1 MNRHPAPPVLR
12 LVLASGIAAAALSAC
27 ATQPVEAEKP
37 APLKCIEARCVSEVD
52 ANRVTPET
60 VEMYRRL
67 GFRVPVYIPPT
78 NYPDE
83 QLGAKLDG
91 SVIVAVDIDTDGN
104 VADAWVVS
112 AEPAYVFD
120 KAALDYIRQ
129 FKFEKSA
136 QPTRGQKQ
144 RVTYKYP

>member
-1 MNRHPAPPVLR
+1 VNRHRPWALLR
-12 LVLASGIAAAALSAC
+12 PVLASGVAAVALSAC
-27 ATQPVEAEKP
+27 ATRPAEAEKP
-37 APLKCIEARCVSEVD
+37 APLKCIEPRCVSEVD
-52 ANRVTPET
+52 ANRITPET
-60 VEMYRRL
+60 VAMFRRL
-67 GFRVPVYIPPT
+67 GLRVPVYIPPT

-83 QLGAKLDG
+83 QLAAKLDG
-91 SVIVAVDIDTDGN
+91 SVIVTFDIDVEGN
-104 VADAWVVS
+104 VAEARVVS

-120 KAALDYIRQ
+120 QAALEYIRQ